1 MAHTYLIFVIDD
13 FSKGT
18 TPEED
23 LAIDVFNDQLRAAGQ
38 LITMGG
44 LNTGRVID
52 NRDDKKVDTGK
63 PLFDAEENYCGF
75 WLITASDLA
84 EAERLAFEGSRAC
97 NRKVELR
104 PLL

>member
-1 MAHTYLIFVIDD
+1 MAHTYLIFVIAD
-13 FSKGT
+13 FSKRS

-23 LAIDVFNDQLRAAGQ
+23 LAIDEFNDRLRVAEK
-38 LITMGG
+38 LIALGG